1 MSDIAQEFGIVE
13 QGRMMRNFLHRF
25 TRKAPLLSEYASG
38 PRALVNLKTG
48 ERVIEATAEQ
58 AADEQLAQAEVRARV
73 EKRTRELVEEAV
85 ERRARMEAERRI
97 ETLAPVVAPA
107 VRVVLAAASA
117 ATGVSTV
124 ELMGHRRHRGV
135 AYARWLAF
143 FLLNTIRPDLSIKS
157 IGDALNKDHS
167 TVLSGLERFDEMRS
181 QEPFAG
187 WLAHD
192 AVAQLM
198 KSGGTP

>member
-1 MSDIAQEFGIVE
+1 MSIAQEFGIVE
-13 QGRMMRNFLHRF
+13 RGRMMRSFLHRF
-25 TRKAPLLSEYASG
+25 TRKAPLLAEHASG
-38 PRALVNLKTG
+38 AKVLVNCKTG
-48 ERVIEATAEQ
+48 ERTIEATAEQ
-58 AADEQLAQAEVRARV
+58 AAEEELRKAEVRARV

-97 ETLAPVVAPA
+97 EVLAPAVAPA
-107 VRVVLAAASA
+107 VRVVLTAASA

-124 ELMGHRRHRGV
+124 ELMGHRRHRKV

-143 FLLNTIRPDLSIKS
+143 FLLTKIRPDLSIKS
-157 IGDALNKDHS
+157 IGDALNKDHT
-167 TVLSGLERFDEMRS
+167 TVLSGLDRFDELRG

-192 AVAQLM
+192 AVVQLM